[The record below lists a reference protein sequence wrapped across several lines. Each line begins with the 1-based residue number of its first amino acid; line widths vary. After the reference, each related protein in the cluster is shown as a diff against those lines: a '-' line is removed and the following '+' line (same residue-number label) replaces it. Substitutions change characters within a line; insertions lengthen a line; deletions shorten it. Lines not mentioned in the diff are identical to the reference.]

1 MRAGRITV
9 STRTFSVVDLPTP
22 DAGAGQVRIKVEAA
36 GVCLSDVHFL
46 EGVLSPGHLVGDQV
60 TLGHEVAGVVDQVGA
75 GIKSVLVGDRV
86 VVIAGERNGAQQ
98 ITTMGFDYD
107 GGWAQYVVTKA
118 ELVIQIPDSLS
129 FEEAAIIP
137 DAVST
142 PWAAISSTA
151 KMQAGENAAVFGVGG
166 LGIHAVQ
173 LLKIIG
179 CNKVIAIDPRE
190 DARANALSRGADFAF
205 SPDDPEI
212 KAHRGLH
219 AAFDFAG
226 VSSVRK
232 QALSLLGEQ
241 GRLVIVGIANEPI
254 VIPNDMAFTY
264 MRTQIMGHYGSE
276 AHHLR
281 ELVEFARDGRL
292 DLSRSITQVMPLEMA
307 AQALSDLANKVGN
320 PIRIILKPQSCKL
333 LVV

>member
-9 STRTFSVVDLPTP
+9 STRAFNVVDVPTP
-22 DAGAGQVRIKVEAA
+22 DAGSGQVRIKVAAA

-46 EGVLSPGHLVGDQV
+46 EGILSPGYLVGDHV

-75 GIKSVLVGDRV
+75 GVAGVAVGDRV
-86 VVIAGERNGAQQ
+86 VVIAGERNAALH

-107 GGWAQYVVTKA
+107 GGWAEYVVTKA
-118 ELVIQIPDSLS
+118 ELVAKIPDSLP
-129 FEEAAIIP
+129 FEQAAIIP

-142 PWAAISSTA
+142 PWAAISSTG
-151 KMQAGENAAVFGVGG
+151 KVQAGETAVVFGVGG

-173 LLKIIG
+173 LLKIVG
-179 CNKVIAIDPRE
+179 CSKVIAIDPRE
-190 DARANALSRGADFAF
+190 DARANALARGADFAF
-205 SPDDPEI
+205 APDDVEI
-212 KAHRGLH
+212 KKHRGLNV
-219 AAFDFAG
+219 AFDFAG
-226 VSSVRK
+226 VTPVRK

-276 AHHLR
+276 AHHVR
-281 ELVEFARDGRL
+281 ELIDFAGDGRL
-292 DLSRSITQVMPLEMA
+292 DLSHSVTQVLPLEQA
-307 AQALSDLANKVGN
+307 GQALDTLANKVGN
-320 PIRIILKPQSCKL
+320 PIRIVLKP
-333 LVV
+333 

>member
-9 STRTFSVVDLPTP
+9 STRAFDVVDVPTP
-22 DAGAGQVRIKVEAA
+22 DAGSGQVRIKVAAA

-46 EGVLSPGHLVGDQV
+46 EGILSPGYLVGDHV

-75 GIKSVLVGDRV
+75 GVAGVAVGDRV
-86 VVIAGERNGAQQ
+86 VVIAGERNAALH

-107 GGWAQYVVTKA
+107 GGWAEYVVTKA
-118 ELVIQIPDSLS
+118 ELVAKIPDSLP
-129 FEEAAIIP
+129 FEQAAIIP

-142 PWAAISSTA
+142 PWAAISSTG
-151 KMQAGENAAVFGVGG
+151 KVQAGETAVVFGVGG

-173 LLKIIG
+173 LLKIVG
-179 CNKVIAIDPRE
+179 CSKVIAIDPRE
-190 DARANALSRGADFAF
+190 DARANALARGADLAFA
-205 SPDDPEI
+205 PDDVEI
-212 KAHRGLH
+212 KKHRGLNV
-219 AAFDFAG
+219 AFDFAG
-226 VSSVRK
+226 VTPVRK

-276 AHHLR
+276 AHHVR
-281 ELVEFARDGRL
+281 ELIDFAGDGRL
-292 DLSRSITQVMPLEMA
+292 DLSHSVTQVLPLEQA
-307 AQALSDLANKVGN
+307 GQALDTLANKVGN
-320 PIRIILKPQSCKL
+320 PIRIVLKP
-333 LVV
+333 

>member
-9 STRTFSVVDLPTP
+9 STRAFDVVDVPTP
-22 DAGAGQVRIKVEAA
+22 DAGSGQVRIKVAAA

-46 EGVLSPGHLVGDQV
+46 EGILSPGYLVGDHV

-75 GIKSVLVGDRV
+75 GVAGVAVGDRV
-86 VVIAGERNGAQQ
+86 VVIAGERNAALH

-107 GGWAQYVVTKA
+107 GGWAEYVVTKA
-118 ELVIQIPDSLS
+118 ELVAKIPDSLP
-129 FEEAAIIP
+129 FEQAAIIP

-142 PWAAISSTA
+142 PWAAISATG
-151 KMQAGENAAVFGVGG
+151 KVQAGETAVVFGVGG

-173 LLKIIG
+173 LLKIVG
-179 CNKVIAIDPRE
+179 CSKVIAIDPRE
-190 DARANALSRGADFAF
+190 DARANALARGADFAF
-205 SPDDPEI
+205 APDDVEI
-212 KAHRGLH
+212 KKHRGLNV
-219 AAFDFAG
+219 AFDFAG
-226 VSSVRK
+226 VTPVRK

-276 AHHLR
+276 AHHVR
-281 ELVEFARDGRL
+281 ELIDFAGDGRL
-292 DLSRSITQVMPLEMA
+292 DLSHSVTQVLPLEQA
-307 AQALSDLANKVGN
+307 GQALDTLANKVGN
-320 PIRIILKPQSCKL
+320 PIRIVLKP
-333 LVV
+333 